1 MNSTMGDLGGYFVPQ
16 KYYDPNSSARILC
29 IELPNNSQI
38 FIKYSERY
46 TVTDIIKKII
56 ESREF
61 RYHSFNRNYVL
72 DSNNHINLFD
82 LHLCLYRQIKPE
94 YENKISNDIKIDA
107 LHEKGFIKNAKYPF
121 FIFKDNRLPYAFMSS
136 SSHLKSDLLKN
147 VIDSGFDENAIY
159 SLYLPRINTL
169 YKLNC
174 FPELEDYFIRNKK
187 CYNEFNHFNL
197 NELLNDH
204 EKLDWFIYDNESMNF
219 LINMNKTNIEVKS
232 KLKLIDEKLYFEDVC
247 DDEEVNLNFSEEDVG
262 KIFLNI
268 NYEMDNPSAEGGK
281 DLIVQKI
288 KLTTKMNAKEI
299 IEKMQ
304 KKVQNMNKNWV
315 FEPEKLILKVRS
327 LNDYIFNLETPLIN
341 YTYIHECIKH
351 HKEGEYIILKNPSFE
366 VDAQNQINENEI
378 NNQNPSQYVTYI
390 HYPFDNLLS
399 LAVYNPIINNMSS
412 EIENSYMCL
421 NKQPKSLE
429 KDENVEDNLDLFIN
443 SLTKDLNDN
452 TKKLYDDS
460 LNNIG
465 NDNKKEIKDY
475 NEKYEVKDIKEIND
489 NLSNVSM
496 SLNNTS
502 IMQNTTF
509 TSSIPKRRRHKGA
522 AIVEQPNMFLSENQ
536 TIDDKDCDEL
546 NQTFLSSI
554 NLRDIDRPFSILLKA
569 AHIQDLVNSTP
580 FERNINMIFEFRV
593 QLFLGNQP
601 FSKPYTIT
609 WKNGTQDLNPEFNKR
624 IYFDINYSQVP
635 NFCSVLFKLKFMQY
649 SEENE
654 IFGNQTK
661 YYGNF
666 RLFDHNLRL
675 KCGLHKVNLYSGLFK
690 DDAYYYFM
698 DNDEE
703 DKCSKVYFEIEHFNK
718 TVYNRITHIKNYT
731 FDGSFM
737 ISESE
742 EKKIEEIKERS
753 YFEEMNTYDR
763 KILWDKRYKLSGE
776 PQLFSKLLSC
786 VEYNDPKH
794 LIELEKILEMAK
806 ELNSIDSIGLL
817 GGRFLHESIRNFA
830 VKCLRKSPNIEI
842 KEFLYELIHGLR
854 YEINHDN
861 ELARFLL
868 EKAIKYPVTIGHTF
882 YWILKSQMYE
892 QNFQQRYG
900 LYLEIFLN
908 KIGPNLAK
916 IFFDE
921 DILMTKLE
929 EICETQKNK
938 KLGKK
943 DKLKSFN
950 DSITGFNNHLT
961 EQLHEISLPIDFKL
975 RVDKINFEECKV
987 QLKDSKIELIV
998 NFKNVD
1004 PLGDNI
1010 IVNYYNDK
1018 DIRIDLVT
1026 MQLFNILHTIWCEN
1040 NYKLKMPLYHVMT
1053 TSRNKGLIQLIPDT
1067 LTLDEMPIKE
1077 TSGFKNLFGK
1087 RSLNKYLTLNSGIS
1101 PEEVYQNFISSNS
1114 AYCVANFI
1122 IGVTQRNKKNIHF
1135 KRDGEIYYTNY
1146 DHILNHYTK
1155 ALGDRGVPFLFNVT
1169 FVDFLNKLNKLK
1181 DFKELFMK
1189 AFIVMRNRSKDI
1201 IKLLEILLSSGL
1213 PEISNKSLHFME
1225 DSLSLTKT
1233 EKEAEETMEKI
1244 LSIIMDKK

>member
-268 NYEMDNPSAEGGK
+268 HYEMDNPSAEGGK
-281 DLIVQKI
+281 DLIIQKI

-351 HKEGEYIILKNPSFE
+351 HKEGEYIILKNPSLE
-366 VDAQNQINENEI
+366 ADAQNQINENEI

-522 AIVEQPNMFLSENQ
+522 PIVEQPNMFLSENQ

>member
-268 NYEMDNPSAEGGK
+268 HYEMDNPSAEGGK

-742 EKKIEEIKERS
+742 EKKS
-753 YFEEMNTYDR
+753 R
-763 KILWDKRYKLSGE
+763 K
-776 PQLFSKLLSC
+776 
-786 VEYNDPKH
+786 
-794 LIELEKILEMAK
+794 
-806 ELNSIDSIGLL
+806 
-817 GGRFLHESIRNFA
+817 
-830 VKCLRKSPNIEI
+830 
-842 KEFLYELIHGLR
+842 
-854 YEINHDN
+854 
-861 ELARFLL
+861 
-868 EKAIKYPVTIGHTF
+868 
-882 YWILKSQMYE
+882 
-892 QNFQQRYG
+892 
-900 LYLEIFLN
+900 
-908 KIGPNLAK
+908 
-916 IFFDE
+916 
-921 DILMTKLE
+921 
-929 EICETQKNK
+929 
-938 KLGKK
+938 
-943 DKLKSFN
+943 
-950 DSITGFNNHLT
+950 
-961 EQLHEISLPIDFKL
+961 
-975 RVDKINFEECKV
+975 
-987 QLKDSKIELIV
+987 
-998 NFKNVD
+998 
-1004 PLGDNI
+1004 
-1010 IVNYYNDK
+1010 
-1018 DIRIDLVT
+1018 
-1026 MQLFNILHTIWCEN
+1026 
-1040 NYKLKMPLYHVMT
+1040 
-1053 TSRNKGLIQLIPDT
+1053 
-1067 LTLDEMPIKE
+1067 
-1077 TSGFKNLFGK
+1077 
-1087 RSLNKYLTLNSGIS
+1087 
-1101 PEEVYQNFISSNS
+1101 
-1114 AYCVANFI
+1114 
-1122 IGVTQRNKKNIHF
+1122 
-1135 KRDGEIYYTNY
+1135 
-1146 DHILNHYTK
+1146 
-1155 ALGDRGVPFLFNVT
+1155 
-1169 FVDFLNKLNKLK
+1169 
-1181 DFKELFMK
+1181 
-1189 AFIVMRNRSKDI
+1189 
-1201 IKLLEILLSSGL
+1201 
-1213 PEISNKSLHFME
+1213 
-1225 DSLSLTKT
+1225 
-1233 EKEAEETMEKI
+1233 
-1244 LSIIMDKK
+1244 

>member
-262 KIFLNI
+262 KIFLKI
-268 NYEMDNPSAEGGK
+268 HYEMDNPSAEGGK

-351 HKEGEYIILKNPSFE
+351 HKEGEYIILKNPSLE

-522 AIVEQPNMFLSENQ
+522 PIVEQPNMFLSENQ

-1169 FVDFLNKLNKLK
+1169 FVDFLSKLNKLK

>member
-1 MNSTMGDLGGYFVPQ
+1 MGDLGAYFVPQ
-16 KYYDPNSSARILC
+16 KHYDPNSSARILC

-262 KIFLNI
+262 KIFLKI
-268 NYEMDNPSAEGGK
+268 HYEMDNPSAEGGK

-786 VEYNDPKH
+786 VEYNAPKH

>member
-262 KIFLNI
+262 KIFLKI
-268 NYEMDNPSAEGGK
+268 HYEMDNPSAEGGK

-522 AIVEQPNMFLSENQ
+522 PIVEQPNMFLSENQ

-921 DILMTKLE
+921 DVLMTKLE

>member
-262 KIFLNI
+262 KIFLKI
-268 NYEMDNPSAEGGK
+268 HYEMDNPSAEGGK

-509 TSSIPKRRRHKGA
+509 TSSIPKRRRNKGA
-522 AIVEQPNMFLSENQ
+522 PIVEQPNMFLSENQ

-1169 FVDFLNKLNKLK
+1169 FVDFLSKLNKLK

>member
-262 KIFLNI
+262 KIFLKI
-268 NYEMDNPSAEGGK
+268 HYEMDNPSAEGGK
-281 DLIVQKI
+281 DLIIQKI

-351 HKEGEYIILKNPSFE
+351 HKEGEYIILKNPSLE

-522 AIVEQPNMFLSENQ
+522 PIVEQPNMFLSENQ

>member
-1 MNSTMGDLGGYFVPQ
+1 MGDLGAYFVPQ
-16 KYYDPNSSARILC
+16 KHYDPNSSARILC

-262 KIFLNI
+262 KIFLKI
-268 NYEMDNPSAEGGK
+268 HYEMDNPSAEGGK

-351 HKEGEYIILKNPSFE
+351 HKEGEYIILKNPSLE

-509 TSSIPKRRRHKGA
+509 TSSIPKRRRNKGA
-522 AIVEQPNMFLSENQ
+522 PIVEQPNMFLSENQ